1 MSHLIREVSIPC
13 VDRDGRTLAFIK
25 VVDSGI
31 SPSILILGEE
41 EANQCGEEAIQLLE
55 GYRYDFELTGNRENL
70 EVQPSGLV
78 KPNAIRN
85 TLGRIETGIETGLLQ
100 ITIEDKRTRMPIAIA
115 SLEIRSNKIDYRSDY
130 RGMLNHIASQCGEL
144 LFDVRATAKMRLLP
158 TAKLE
163 SDNLQRRLEFL
174 TATIQSREFFVA
186 LHQIM
191 SSPHQTLKRND
202 EEVPIGRTRRTGRD
216 LSRQIA
222 TSSSRTCLPQNH
234 PLKLRIAINSVP
246 SHVIVA
252 KRVESRDTPENRFVK
267 HVLTSFRE
275 FLQRATS
282 VFRHSRTEGRRRLQR
297 NLQFLSAKIDEAL
310 SHQFFQ
316 DVSALTVL
324 PLGSPVLHRKSG
336 YREFLL
342 TWLKFELAA
351 ELAWVGGR
359 DVYGAGKRDMA
370 ALYEYWVFFQLLRLF
385 RDKFVLDAP
394 AAQSLFESS
403 DGGLNLKLKTNRA
416 TRISGRCI
424 RRSRRLR
431 VLYNYNQTFD
441 CSDERTSAGSWTR
454 RMRPDFTLTFWP
466 EEFTLEEA
474 EAQELAVHLHFDA
487 KYRVETITEIFG
499 NADDDP
505 AEEKIDQKRGTYRRG
520 DLLKMH
526 AYRDAIKRS
535 EGAYVIYPGGDRAP
549 TSFQGFHEIL
559 PGLGAF
565 AVKPGAS
572 GEGIGLSHLSRFI
585 DDAITHV
592 CNRATAREQN
602 SFNRF
607 YVYRESATMSQ
618 MDIGRPI
625 PERDSITSIRT
636 PPPIEQTVLIGWYEN
651 QEHLD
656 WIANSGLYNFRA
668 GHRNGSIRL
677 APEIVQAE
685 YLLLHTHNHASASGL
700 WRIQKRG
707 PRLFTNAEL
716 RKRGYPRESTSD
728 AIYAVFDVSPDPF
741 FVGWSWNYSNL
752 PGRKTGRNSAEPFAV
767 RLVDVLAIGM
777 E

>member
-1 MSHLIREVSIPC
+1 MSHLTREAAIPC
-13 VDRDGRTLAFIK
+13 VDRYGRKLAFIK

-31 SPSILILGEE
+31 NPSILILSDE
-41 EANQCGEEAIQLLE
+41 EANQSGEEAIQLLE
-55 GYRYDFELTGNRENL
+55 GYRYDFELMENRENL
-70 EVQPSGLV
+70 QVQSSGLV

-85 TLGRIETGIETGLLQ
+85 TLGRIETGVETGLLQ
-100 ITIEDKRTRMPIAIA
+100 IILEDKRTREQIAIA
-115 SLEIRSNKIDYRSDY
+115 SLEIRSNKIDYHTDY
-130 RGMLNHIASQCGEL
+130 RGMLNHIADQCSEL

-158 TAKLE
+158 ATKLE
-163 SDNLQRRLEFL
+163 SDNLQRRFEFL
-174 TATIQSREFFVA
+174 SATIQSRDFFAA
-186 LHQIM
+186 LHQVM
-191 SSPHQTLKRND
+191 SSPHQTLKRID
-202 EEVPIGRTRRTGRD
+202 EEIPIGRTRRSGRD

-222 TSSSRTCLPQNH
+222 TSSSRTCLPSTH
-234 PLKLRIAINSVP
+234 PLRLKAALISVP

-252 KRVESRDTPENRFVK
+252 KRAESRDTPENRFVK
-267 HVLTSFRE
+267 HVLTSFRQ

-282 VFRHSRTEGRRRLQR
+282 VMRNSRTEGRRRLQR
-297 NLQFLSAKIDEAL
+297 NLQFLSARIDEAL
-310 SHQFFQ
+310 SHQFFH

-324 PLGSPVLHRKSG
+324 PLGSPVLHRKAG
-336 YREFLL
+336 YRELLL

-351 ELAWVGGR
+351 ELAWAGGR

-385 RDKFVLDAP
+385 RDKFELDAP
-394 AAQSLFESS
+394 AGQSLFESS
-403 DGGLNLKLKTNRA
+403 DGGLNLKLKTNCA

-424 RRSRRLR
+424 RPSRRLR

-441 CSDERTSAGSWTR
+441 FSDERAAAGSWTR

-466 EEFTLEEA
+466 EEFALEEA

-487 KYRVETITEIFG
+487 KYRVESITELFG
-499 NADDDP
+499 NAEDDP
-505 AEEKIDQKRGTYRRG
+505 ADEKMDQKRGTYHRG

-535 EGAYVIYPGGDRAP
+535 EGAYVIYPGGNREP
-549 TSFQGFHEIL
+549 TNFQGFHELL

-565 AVKPGAS
+565 AVKPGAD

-607 YVYRESATMSQ
+607 HVYSESPAILQ
-618 MDIGRPI
+618 MEIGRPI
-625 PERDSITSIRT
+625 PERDSITAIRT
-636 PPPIEQTVLIGWYEN
+636 PPPIEQTVLVGWYEN

-656 WIANSGLYNFRA
+656 WIVRSGLYNFRA
-668 GHRNGSIRL
+668 GDRNGSIRL

-685 YLLLHTHNHASASGL
+685 YLLLHTHKSTSAPGL

-707 PRLFTNAEL
+707 PRLFSNAEL
-716 RKRGYPRESTSD
+716 LKRGYPRESTSD
-728 AIYAVFDVSPDPF
+728 AIYAVFDIAPDLFYVS
-741 FVGWSWNYSNL
+741 WSWDYSKL
-752 PGRKTGRNSAEPFAV
+752 PGRKTGRSSAEPFTV
-767 RLVDVLAIGM
+767 KLVDVLAIGV